1 MDFDTFSKAMSNAGD
16 RIDLRKAVGTERK
29 RGAKV
34 RDKFVFGKV
43 AWAEALTYISI
54 IQSMIIF
61 MALIPLAVISV
72 NGMLEWIGIGWQFP
86 IELASVSALI
96 AIVCIFVFG
105 LIAVRHIGTTRRAQE
120 ISAKMNPAF
129 FLLWE
134 QNEEIIKN
142 QKKILK
148 LKEE

>member
-1 MDFDTFSKAMSNAGD
+1 MNSAGD
-16 RIDLRKAVGTERK
+16 RIDLKKAVGTIRK

-54 IQSMIIF
+54 VQSMIIF
-61 MALIPLAVISV
+61 MALIPVAVVSL

-86 IELASVSALI
+86 VDLASVSAVI
-96 AIVCIFVFG
+96 SIFCIFIFG
-105 LIAVRHIGTTRRAQE
+105 LVAVRHIGTTKRAQE

-129 FLLWE
+129 FLMWE
-134 QNEEIIKN
+134 QNKEIIKN
-142 QKKILK
+142 QKEILK
-148 LKEE
+148 EMKKK